1 MGNRRLLRVADQL
14 REELT
19 DIIRRTVHDPRVADQ
34 DFTILRVR
42 ISPDLARA
50 HVHVS
55 TLLEEPKRGALIA
68 GMTHASGFIHRELKL
83 RLRLKTIPELAFE
96 YDDGLVHAQHIT
108 DLLNAIKRERGTGGP
123 TRGGRGV
130 GGCGGGGDGAP

>member
-19 DIIRRTVHDPRVADQ
+19 DIIRRSVHDPRVADQ

-42 ISPDLARA
+42 TSADLARA

-55 TLLEEPKRGALIA
+55 SLLEDPKRNALIA
-68 GMTHASGFIHRELKL
+68 GLNNAAGFIHRELKS
-83 RLRLKTIPELAFE
+83 RLRIKTIPELEFE
-96 YDDGLVHAQHIT
+96 YDDGLARSQHIA
-108 DLLNAIKRERGTGGP
+108 DLLSTLKRERP
-123 TRGGRGV
+123 E
-130 GGCGGGGDGAP
+130 GGGVA